1 MTIDVGNNVQGI
13 PIYGSLPVAAG
24 SEDPLYR
31 LVFKS
36 RYNNKEADF
45 TNTVLGVTRNDEYYT
60 SILVSFEANIPRDVE
75 GYYNMTIQYNAIAS
89 TWTDWKTYL
98 VKVTNRDFTGEDPI
112 SYQSDNE
119 NNEQIIFYDNE

>member
-1 MTIDVGNNVQGI
+1 MTIDVGINVQSI
-13 PIYGSLPVAAG
+13 SVYGSLPVAAG

-31 LVFKS
+31 LVFTS

-60 SILVSFEANIPRDVE
+60 SILVSFEADIPRDVE
-75 GYYNMTIQYNAIAS
+75 GYYNMTIQYNAVAS
-89 TWTDWKTYL
+89 QWADWKSYL
-98 VKVTNRDFTGEDPI
+98 VKVVNRDFDGEIPI

-119 NNEQIIFYDNE
+119 NNEQIIFYENE

>member
-1 MTIDVGNNVQGI
+1 MTIDVGNNIQSI
-13 PIYGSLPVAAG
+13 SIYGEIPFASGTETPA
-24 SEDPLYR
+24 YR
-31 LVFKS
+31 LVFMS

-45 TNTVLGVTRNDEYYT
+45 TSTVIGLTRNGDYYT
-60 SILVSFEANIPRDVE
+60 NILVQFDADIPRDVE
-75 GYYNMTIQYNAIAS
+75 GYYEMTIQYNAVAS
-89 TWTDWKTYL
+89 NWADWKTIL